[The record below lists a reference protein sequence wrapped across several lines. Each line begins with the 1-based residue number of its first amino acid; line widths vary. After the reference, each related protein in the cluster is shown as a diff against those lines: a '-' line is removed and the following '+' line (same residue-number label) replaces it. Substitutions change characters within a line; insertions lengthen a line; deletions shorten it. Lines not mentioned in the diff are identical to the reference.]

1 MLLEGVVYYDRV
13 LLAKLLAFALPH
25 SVLQVLGLEF
35 LLLLLLL
42 LLPERPLPFYLKAA
56 FKTHC

>member
-1 MLLEGVVYYDRV
+1 MLLEGVVYYDQV
-13 LLAKLLAFALPH
+13 LLAKPLAFALPH

-42 LLPERPLPFYLKAA
+42 LSERPLPFYLKAA

>member
-13 LLAKLLAFALPH
+13 LLARLLAFAVPH
-25 SVLQVLGLEF
+25 FVLQVLGLE
-35 LLLLLLL
+35 LLL
-42 LLPERPLPFYLKAA
+42 LLPERPLPFYLEAA